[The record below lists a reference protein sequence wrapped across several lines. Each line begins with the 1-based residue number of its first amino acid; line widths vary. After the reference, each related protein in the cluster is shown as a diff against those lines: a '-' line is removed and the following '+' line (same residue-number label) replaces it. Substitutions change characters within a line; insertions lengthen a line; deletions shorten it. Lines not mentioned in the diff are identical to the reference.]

1 MGNTTTKPFIG
12 AWQKQPLRALLEDTD
27 SFITCVELVTSRGI
41 ITETGGR
48 RVMALARR
56 LVEHPEVHA
65 LSITDNPG
73 GHAMISADILGTD
86 LIARGQEVIIHL
98 SCKDWNRN
106 ALQGRA
112 WQLASAGFDNILA
125 LSGDY
130 PTSGYEG
137 QAGGVFDLDSVSLLK
152 MLADMNDGLTL
163 GESSKKRPL
172 RSTNFYLGT
181 VVNNHK
187 REESEVMPQYFK
199 LEKKIRTGASFVIN
213 QIGYD
218 ARKQDELLKYMA
230 LRGLK
235 APVIANVFV
244 LTGSVA
250 RFFNAGNIPGVE
262 VTDEL
267 LAIAQKQAGS
277 PDKGKAFFL
286 DLAAKQCAIAKGLGY
301 RGVYLGGHLKYED
314 YERILEI
321 AQSFGEDDWRIFG
334 RDIRFSRQGEF
345 FFFEEDAATGL
356 SSNEINQDYLLSKTP
371 EKLRAARRKLP
382 LAYRLSRGI
391 HANVFEKGSFGFRV
405 GKQIYAK
412 ADGFS
417 AGVQGFM
424 HGAEQV
430 MKLPTFHC
438 EDCGDCSL
446 PDIAYLCPESQCV
459 KNQRNGPCGGTR
471 QGKCEI
477 GEKEC
482 IWSRAYKR
490 LKAYGEEEELVD
502 RPVVIKDAALQGT
515 SAWANT
521 FLERD
526 HLAKNRREKN
536 GE

>member
-1 MGNTTTKPFIG
+1 MATPRTKPVIG
-12 AWQKQPLRALLEDTD
+12 AWQKKSLRTLLEDTD
-27 SFITCVELVTSRGI
+27 KFITCVELVTSRGI
-41 ITETGGR
+41 ITETGGK
-48 RVMALARR
+48 RVMDLARR
-56 LVEHPEVHA
+56 LVEHPQVHA

-86 LIARGQEVIIHL
+86 LISRGQEVIIHF

-106 ALQGRA
+106 AVQGRA

-130 PTSGYEG
+130 PTSGYQG

-152 MLADMNDGLTL
+152 MLADMNEGLAL
-163 GESSKKRPL
+163 GEGSKKKSMR
-172 RSTNFYLGT
+172 RTNFYLGA

-187 REESEVMPQYFK
+187 RHESEVMPQYFK
-199 LEKKIRTGASFVIN
+199 FEKKIRTGASFVIN

-218 ARKQDELLKYMA
+218 ARKQDELLRYMA
-230 LRGLK
+230 MRGLE

-244 LTGSVA
+244 LTGNIA
-250 RFFNAGNIPGVE
+250 RFFHGGNIPGIE

-267 LAIAQKQAGS
+267 LAIAQKRAAS

-286 DLAAKQCAIAKGLGY
+286 EFAAKQCAIAQGLGC
-301 RGVYLGGHLKYED
+301 RGVYLGGRLKYED

-321 AQSFGEDDWRIFG
+321 SESFGKDDWRIFA
-334 RDIRFSRQGEF
+334 REIRFSQAGEF
-345 FFFEEDAATGL
+345 FFFEKDAATGL
-356 SSNEINQDYLLSKTP
+356 NSNQINQDYLLSKTP
-371 EKLRAARRKLP
+371 EKLRAARRKLS
-382 LAYRLSRGI
+382 LSYRFSRRV
-391 HANVFEKGSFGFRV
+391 HNNVFEKGSHGFGV
-405 GKQIYAK
+405 GEKIYRTAERLP
-412 ADGFS
+412 
-417 AGVQGFM
+417 AGVQRFM
-424 HGAEQV
+424 HGAEHV
-430 MKLPTFHC
+430 MKMSTFHC
-438 EDCGDCSL
+438 QDCGDCSL

-490 LKAYGEEEELVD
+490 LKAYGEEKELVD
-502 RPVVIKDAALQGT
+502 RPVVIKDAALKGT

-526 HLAKNRREKN
+526 HLAKNRR
-536 GE
+536 